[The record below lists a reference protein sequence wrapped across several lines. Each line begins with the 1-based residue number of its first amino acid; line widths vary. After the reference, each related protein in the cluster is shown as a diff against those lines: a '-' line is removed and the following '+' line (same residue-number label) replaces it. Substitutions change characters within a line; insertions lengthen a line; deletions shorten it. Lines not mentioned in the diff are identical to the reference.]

1 MTVELGDGSLY
12 LSFRGTDDSIA
23 GWKEDFLLEIG
34 TDTVRQVLEDG
45 TVLRVVGIPFYNRK
59 KRGLEF
65 RKGME
70 RLLHLDEEEERSS

>member
-1 MTVELGDGSLY
+1 M
-12 LSFRGTDDSIA
+12 
-23 GWKEDFLLEIG
+23 
-34 TDTVRQVLEDG
+34 LEDG